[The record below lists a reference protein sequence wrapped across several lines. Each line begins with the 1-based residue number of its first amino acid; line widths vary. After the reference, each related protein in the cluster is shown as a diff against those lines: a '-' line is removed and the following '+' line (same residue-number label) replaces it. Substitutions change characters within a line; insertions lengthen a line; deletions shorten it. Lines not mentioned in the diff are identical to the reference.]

1 MACLIYRNLNI
12 LNFILRRKRILK
24 YAVNFINDE
33 VLNLSNKK
41 ETYIKYP
48 GGKWDFETLNSLTLK
63 KL

>member
-1 MACLIYRNLNI
+1 M
-12 LNFILRRKRILK
+12 K

-33 VLNLSNKK
+33 VLNLSNEK

-48 GGKWDFETLNSLTLK
+48 GGKWDFETLNSITLK